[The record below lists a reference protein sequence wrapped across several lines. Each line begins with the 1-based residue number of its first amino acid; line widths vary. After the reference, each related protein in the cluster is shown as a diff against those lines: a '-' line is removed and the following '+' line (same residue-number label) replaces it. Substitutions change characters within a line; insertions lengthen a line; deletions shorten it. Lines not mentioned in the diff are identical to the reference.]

1 MENQQA
7 ELEVGACGV
16 KSGTCREGKNPG
28 LVGQEYCFEATR
40 ENDNWQR
47 LKIQKNIGVVG

>member
-7 ELEVGACGV
+7 ELEVGTCGV

-28 LVGQEYCFEATR
+28 LVGQEYCFETTR

>member
-7 ELEVGACGV
+7 ELEVGECRV
-16 KSGTCREGKNPG
+16 KTGTCREAKSSR
-28 LVGQEYCFEATR
+28 LAGQEYWFKGIR
-40 ENDNWQR
+40 ENENWQR